1 MRMVGKGGGLALLI
15 VTIREDSIMKIR
27 TQMAT
32 IPTGQDNQPKTTI
45 PTGQDNQPKTTN
57 SEDEDPKGAEQAD
70 PILIK
75 WEEWALSAEEHYHAL
90 VKYRDN
96 PRGRPMGHKA

>member
-1 MRMVGKGGGLALLI
+1 MRMVGKDGGLALLI
-15 VTIREDSIMKIR
+15 VTIREDSIMKIEI
-27 TQMAT
+27 QMAT
-32 IPTGQDNQPKTTI
+32 IPTGQDNQP
-45 PTGQDNQPKTTN
+45 TN
-57 SEDEDPKGAEQAD
+57 TSSEEETETKGAEQAD

-90 VKYRDN
+90 QKYRDN

>member
-1 MRMVGKGGGLALLI
+1 MLMVGKDGGLAHLI
-15 VTIREDSIMKIR
+15 VTIGDDSIMKTR
-27 TQMAT
+27 TRMAT
-32 IPTGQDNQPKTTI
+32 IPTDLETI
-45 PTGQDNQPKTTN
+45 TN
-57 SEDEDPKGAEQAD
+57 NMSSEEDEGKNAEQAD

-90 VKYRDN
+90 QKYRDN

>member
-15 VTIREDSIMKIR
+15 VTIREDSIMKIEI
-27 TQMAT
+27 QMAT
-32 IPTGQDNQPKTTI
+32 IPTDLDP
-45 PTGQDNQPKTTN
+45 TTN
-57 SEDEDPKGAEQAD
+57 NLSSEEDEGKNAEQAD
-70 PILIK
+70 PLLIK

-90 VKYRDN
+90 QKYRDN

>member
-1 MRMVGKGGGLALLI
+1 MRMVGKDGGLALLI
-15 VTIREDSIMKIR
+15 VTIGEDSIMK
-27 TQMAT
+27 TKTHMAT
-32 IPTGQDNQPKTTI
+32 IPTDLDPTI
-45 PTGQDNQPKTTN
+45 NN
-57 SEDEDPKGAEQAD
+57 LSSEEEETKGAEQAD

-90 VKYRDN
+90 QKYRDN

>member
-1 MRMVGKGGGLALLI
+1 MRMVGKGGGLAHLI
-15 VTIREDSIMKIR
+15 VTIGDDSIMKIG

-32 IPTGQDNQPKTTI
+32 IPTDLDQ
-45 PTGQDNQPKTTN
+45 TTN
-57 SEDEDPKGAEQAD
+57 NMSSEEDETKGAEQAD

-90 VKYRDN
+90 QKYRDN
-96 PRGRPMGHKA
+96 PKGRPMGHKA

>member
-1 MRMVGKGGGLALLI
+1 MRMVGKGGGRTRPI
-15 VTIREDSIMKIR
+15 VTIVDDSIMK
-27 TQMAT
+27 TKTHMAT
-32 IPTGQDNQPKTTI
+32 IPTDLEQIAN
-45 PTGQDNQPKTTN
+45 NM
-57 SEDEDPKGAEQAD
+57 SSEEDEGKNAEQAD

-90 VKYRDN
+90 QKYRDN

>member
-1 MRMVGKGGGLALLI
+1 MRMVGKGGGLAHLI
-15 VTIREDSIMKIR
+15 VTIGDDSITKTR
-27 TQMAT
+27 TPMAT
-32 IPTGQDNQPKTTI
+32 TLTDQDP
-45 PTGQDNQPKTTN
+45 TTN
-57 SEDEDPKGAEQAD
+57 NTSSEEEETKGAEQAD

-90 VKYRDN
+90 QKYREN

>member
-1 MRMVGKGGGLALLI
+1 MQMVGKDGGLALLI
-15 VTIREDSIMKIR
+15 VTIGDDSIMKTR
-27 TQMAT
+27 TPMAT
-32 IPTGQDNQPKTTI
+32 ILTDQDP
-45 PTGQDNQPKTTN
+45 TTN
-57 SEDEDPKGAEQAD
+57 NLSSEEEETKGAEQAD

-90 VKYRDN
+90 QKYRDN